1 MELVRRARS
10 GAPDAVEAFVQRM
23 RCIPRFLAASNR
35 RFGRPLSSEDLA
47 DASQQVF
54 ALVWSK
60 ADEFRGTARL
70 ETWVYPFCRLTFA
83 NVMRRELRRG
93 AAADGSRREVAQPE
107 AQRGEGEHMDD
118 AQLLAALDGLE
129 PESALVLR
137 LKLFEGLTFE
147 EIAERLSIPANTAK
161 SRHYRGLAEL
171 RGRLRSLRPEGEP

>member
-23 RCIPRFLAASNR
+23 RCIPRFLAATNR
-35 RFGRPLSSEDLA
+35 RFGRPLSPEDLA

-60 ADEFRGTARL
+60 ADEFRGSARL

-83 NVMRRELRRG
+83 NMTRREQTRG
-93 AAADGSRREVAQPE
+93 SAADVAGHELAYPAGSR
-107 AQRGEGEHMDD
+107 GDGDHLDD
-118 AQLLAALDGLE
+118 ALLLAALDRLDVD
-129 PESALVLR
+129 SAQVLR

-147 EIAERLSIPANTAK
+147 EIARRLSIPTNTVK
-161 SRHYRGLAEL
+161 SRHYRALADL
-171 RGRLRSLRPEGEP
+171 RDRLRSLRPEDGR